1 MNKINRQRVA
11 VGNRTKA
18 LEEIQ
23 KENKKILENDIQPI
37 IMVQHDQDDEP
48 FATLV
53 ILSQG
58 DPFLTA
64 KGFSAVIQRFVEIME
79 EKKEDILSSID
90 FESTLLVSG
99 VESIDE
105 FKKISIDNGRDVRRD
120 IEYAIEKLEYL
131 KNLIS
136 IYTDKFICFC
146 DNKKKE
152 GEK

>member
-1 MNKINRQRVA
+1 MKEINRQRVT
-11 VGNRTKA
+11 VRGTTKV

-48 FATLV
+48 FATSV

-64 KGFSAVIQRFVEIME
+64 MGFSAVVQRFVEIME
-79 EKKEDILSSID
+79 EKKDDMLSSIN
-90 FESTLLVSG
+90 FERTFLEAD
-99 VESIDE
+99 VETIDE
-105 FKKISIDNGRDVRRD
+105 FKKISIATGIDVRRD
-120 IEYAIEKLEYL
+120 IEYAIEKLEDL

-136 IYTDKFICFC
+136 IYTDKFIYFC
-146 DNKKKE
+146 DEKKE
-152 GEK
+152 RKG